1 MLLARL
7 GLCGCG
13 GTILH
18 TTSSVP
24 VNIMPPKS
32 AKSKEVLAPRS
43 RELEFGGFFGAL
55 FVTVTVP
62 LTMYYLAFGCSEEL
76 GCDLS
81 LPVSHPKAF
90 WEYARDNF
98 IASFTD
104 KTAWIIYYGW
114 YTYCVIAWFVLPGTW
129 VQGLPLRTGA
139 KLEYKINALSTG
151 ALALGVTAGVIM
163 KRPDLFSTLYD
174 HWPGLLT
181 AAFVNSLV
189 QAFYVYAGSFMGD
202 KLLALGGNSGNPL
215 FDWFIGRELNPR
227 IGKFD
232 IKTFNELRPG
242 LLLWVFMDLS
252 CACHQWKT
260 FGEVSDSMILVT
272 IFHTWYVVDSLLHES
287 TILTQMDITT
297 DGFGFMLSVGDLAW
311 LPFTYSLQARYLAFS
326 PVKLGWA
333 GILAVLAVQSVG
345 YYIFRTSN
353 VEKNDFR
360 HGKNPKS
367 MLDIT
372 YLQDL
377 QYMTTS
383 TGRKLLVSGWWGRS
397 RHPNYLGDWIMAW
410 AWCLPC
416 GFNTPIPYFY
426 VVYFAVLLV
435 HRQLRDDD
443 ACKKKYGSE
452 YVHVKERVLTH
463 FYHSWDTYVRELT

>member
-1 MLLARL
+1 
-7 GLCGCG
+7 
-13 GTILH
+13 
-18 TTSSVP
+18 
-24 VNIMPPKS
+24 
-32 AKSKEVLAPRS
+32 
-43 RELEFGGFFGAL
+43 
-55 FVTVTVP
+55 
-62 LTMYYLAFGCSEEL
+62 MYYLAFGCSEEL

-81 LPVSHPKAF
+81 LPISRPEALWQF
-90 WEYARDNF
+90 ARQSF
-98 IASFTD
+98 IDSFTD
-104 KTAWIIYYGW
+104 KTAWAIYYGW
-114 YTYCVIAWFVLPGTW
+114 YAYCVIAWFVLPGEW
-129 VQGLPLRTGA
+129 VKGLPLRTGA
-139 KLEYKINALSTG
+139 KLEYKINALTTG
-151 ALALGVTAGVIM
+151 ALALGIATGTIY
-163 KRPDLFSTLYD
+163 KRPDLFTVLYD

-189 QAFYVYAGSFMGD
+189 QAFYVYASSFMGN
-202 KLLALGGNSGNPL
+202 KLLALGGNSGNPF

-260 FGEVSDSMILVT
+260 FGKVSDSMILVT
-272 IFHTWYVVDSLLHES
+272 TFHTWYVVDSLLHES

-326 PVKLGWA
+326 PVNLGWM
-333 GILAVLAVQSVG
+333 GVLAVLAVQSVG

-367 MLDIT
+367 
-372 YLQDL
+372 
-377 QYMTTS
+377 
-383 TGRKLLVSGWWGRS
+383 RKLLVSGWWGRS

-416 GFNTPIPYFY
+416 GFQTPVPYFY

-443 ACKKKYGSE
+443 ACKKKYGSD
-452 YVHVKERVLTH
+452 
-463 FYHSWDTYVRELT
+463 WDTYCKRVPYRIIPYVY

>member
-1 MLLARL
+1 
-7 GLCGCG
+7 
-13 GTILH
+13 
-18 TTSSVP
+18 
-24 VNIMPPKS
+24 MPPKP
-32 AKSKEVLAPRS
+32 AHSKEVLAPRS
-43 RELEFGGFFGAL
+43 KELEFGGFFGAL

-81 LPVSHPKAF
+81 LPISRPDAL
-90 WEYARDNF
+90 WEFARTSF

-104 KTAWIIYYGW
+104 KRAWAIYYGW
-114 YTYCVIAWFVLPGTW
+114 YVYCVIAWFVLPGKW

-139 KLEYKINALSTG
+139 TLEYKINAFSTG
-151 ALALGVTAGVIM
+151 ALALGVAVGVIV
-163 KRPDLFSTLYD
+163 KRPDVFSILYD

-189 QAFYVYAGSFMGD
+189 QAFFVYAGSFTGN

-242 LLLWVFMDLS
+242 LLLWVFLDLS

-272 IFHTWYVVDSLLHES
+272 IFHSWYVVDSLLHES

-326 PVKLGWA
+326 PVKLGWM
-333 GILAVLAVQSVG
+333 GIVAVLAVQSVG

-360 HGKNPKS
+360 HGKNPKN
-367 MLDIT
+367 
-372 YLQDL
+372 L

-383 TGRKLLVSGWWGRS
+383 TGSKLLVSGWWGRS

-416 GFNTPIPYFY
+416 GFSTPIPYFY

-443 ACKKKYGSE
+443 ACKKKYGSD
-452 YVHVKERVLTH
+452 
-463 FYHSWDTYVRELT
+463 WDTYCKRVPYRIIPYVY